1 MRLQA
6 TPTSAVLFAIAVV
19 IALATA
25 ALIAFA
31 FRRRRRRE
39 SHFRALDELRRWC
52 APIVHNILAGTID
65 YAAGIEALRRLCP
78 LGSSPA
84 LEQTL
89 LVSNLPDGLAPLR
102 LRLCE
107 ALGLVALWQER
118 LAGEPSHPAAQS
130 ISAKS
135 GSLLERLA
143 PLRFVERAESAQNL
157 GIVRHAPSW
166 RILVSALDDP
176 SLDVRAAAATALS
189 LIQAPESVP
198 ALVERLQAV
207 ALSQS
212 PAFSVR
218 QIKAV
223 LVRFPVERSLDLLP
237 SLCHSHPRVRYLA
250 TDIIRGMVERE
261 ATGVQGF
268 ALAPERFAPE
278 LVEVFLSQLA
288 ADTNPDVRARAA
300 AVIAR
305 LSDARVEPALRC
317 LLDDPEWFVRL
328 HAVRSLGGAP
338 RPGLLDSVTQTLTD
352 SNWRVREAAS
362 RTLLQWGGPGIR
374 RLLEHFLV
382 TDDPYSREQIA
393 ELLERAGLISRL
405 LRRRGEEGDERGCG
419 MIEAFVGRDKVGA
432 LLTTIEA
439 LDGERQ
445 RTLLDRL
452 AKGNGSRT
460 QALAQALA
468 ARTEQRAPAPL
479 AGLSGHTGNAQK
491 P

>member
-1 MRLQA
+1 MHLQA
-6 TPTSAVLFAIAVV
+6 TPISAVLLVIAVV

-31 FRRRRRRE
+31 FSRRRRRE
-39 SHFRALDELRRWC
+39 KHFRDLDELHRQC
-52 APIVHNILAGTID
+52 TPIVHNILAGSID

-78 LGSSPA
+78 SGSSPA

-89 LVSNLPDGLAPLR
+89 LFRNLPDAQVPLR
-102 LRLCE
+102 RRLCE
-107 ALGLVALWQER
+107 DLGWVERWQQRLVGQ
-118 LAGEPSHPAAQS
+118 PSHPES
-130 ISAKS
+130 RSASTKS
-135 GSLLERLA
+135 GNLLERLT
-143 PLRFVERAESAQNL
+143 PLRFVGRAESAQNL
-157 GIVRHAPSW
+157 GLVRHTPSW
-166 RILVSALDDP
+166 RVLVNALDDP
-176 SLDVRAAAATALS
+176 SLDVRASAATALS

-207 ALSQS
+207 ALSPS
-212 PAFSVR
+212 PALSVR

-237 SLCHSHPRVRYLA
+237 SLRHSHPRVRYLA

-261 ATGVQGF
+261 AAADSGF
-268 ALAPERFAPE
+268 TLAPECFALE
-278 LVEVFLSQLA
+278 LAEVFLSQLV

-300 AVIAR
+300 AVVAR
-305 LSDARVEPALRC
+305 LSDARAEPALRC

-328 HAVRSLGGAP
+328 HAVRSLGDAP

-352 SNWRVREAAS
+352 SNWRVREASS

-382 TDDPYSREQIA
+382 TDDAYSREQIA
-393 ELLERAGLISRL
+393 ELLERAGLISPL
-405 LRRRGEEGDERGCG
+405 LRQRGEGDDERGSG
-419 MIEAFVGRDKVGA
+419 AMEALIEQGTVGT

-445 RTLLDRL
+445 RTLLERL
-452 AKGNGSRT
+452 AEGNGSRT
-460 QALAQALA
+460 QVLAQALA
-468 ARTEQRAPAPL
+468 ARIEQRAPALL
-479 AGLSGHTGNAQK
+479 AGLSGRTGNVQK